1 MVAMGEGVEMGWRG
15 NFGLVGANYY
25 ILEWISNE
33 VLLYS
38 TGNCIQSPVMEHDG
52 RYFEKKNVCIY
63 VCVCN

>member
-1 MVAMGEGVEMGWRG
+1 MENRLVVAMGEGVEMGWRG

-38 TGNCIQSPVMEHDG
+38 TGNYIQSLVIE
-52 RYFEKKNVCIY
+52 REER
-63 VCVCN
+63 

>member
-1 MVAMGEGVEMGWRG
+1 MENRLVVAMGEGVEMGWRG

-38 TGNCIQSPVMEHDG
+38 TGNCIQSLVIE
-52 RYFEKKNVCIY
+52 REER
-63 VCVCN
+63 